1 MNPDLSIINFQS
13 KWFKLILLFF
23 TLVIATSIIFLLY
36 QGLTQ
41 PKTQP
46 VDKAKGQILI
56 LYSLTSLLW
65 DRINLNEFTN
75 ELNKNSWQTTI
86 AIPNK
91 NSPDTWLEYDSII
104 IFIPT
109 TIAGRDYLLTNYL
122 NSLKEV
128 KPNKEVILIS
138 SNHSSSKTTDKI
150 AKLSSAKGGIVI
162 NTIENKNSNSA
173 TLAQEIAAYYENYL
187 INLDKNK
194 LDSMY
199 NLASK
204 INNYYSTSGQLPD
217 SIEGI
222 KGIERTTSDS
232 NENIPTK
239 YFKINSEIYRLCNNF
254 SWNFSSYNTNVV
266 YSNISHS
273 KGYGCYLFNVWNAPF
288 QPPQKELLKEVSAL
302 GVETSENINR
312 TNIKTRLANGSF
324 EQWNEEFIPSPKNWS
339 SINATVTK
347 NKLTENEE
355 DQYAIEILPNNY
367 AFIISENLAVLANKR
382 YKASIFYNTE
392 SNCES
397 CSIIGMEIYDE
408 YNKNLSRLA
417 KNCGLYDSKFDMI
430 YKYIESPKQINTQD
444 LEMVDFSCEMPINSN
459 YIKLKFGFKSN
470 PIKSWL
476 FDNAN
481 FEELN

>member
-13 KWFKLILLFF
+13 KWFRLILLFF
-23 TLVIATSIIFLLY
+23 TLVVATSIIFLLY

-46 VDKAKGQILI
+46 VDKAKGKILI

-75 ELNKNSWQTTI
+75 VLNKNSWQTTI

-150 AKLSSAKGGIVI
+150 AKLSSAKGGVVI

-199 NLASK
+199 KLASK

-222 KGIERTTSDS
+222 KDIEKTT
-232 NENIPTK
+232 
-239 YFKINSEIYRLCNNF
+239 
-254 SWNFSSYNTNVV
+254 
-266 YSNISHS
+266 
-273 KGYGCYLFNVWNAPF
+273 
-288 QPPQKELLKEVSAL
+288 
-302 GVETSENINR
+302 
-312 TNIKTRLANGSF
+312 
-324 EQWNEEFIPSPKNWS
+324 
-339 SINATVTK
+339 
-347 NKLTENEE
+347 
-355 DQYAIEILPNNY
+355 
-367 AFIISENLAVLANKR
+367 
-382 YKASIFYNTE
+382 
-392 SNCES
+392 
-397 CSIIGMEIYDE
+397 
-408 YNKNLSRLA
+408 
-417 KNCGLYDSKFDMI
+417 
-430 YKYIESPKQINTQD
+430 
-444 LEMVDFSCEMPINSN
+444 
-459 YIKLKFGFKSN
+459 
-470 PIKSWL
+470 
-476 FDNAN
+476 
-481 FEELN
+481 

>member
-13 KWFKLILLFF
+13 KWFRLILLFF
-23 TLVIATSIIFLLY
+23 TLVVATSIIFLLY

-46 VDKAKGQILI
+46 VDKAKGKILI

-150 AKLSSAKGGIVI
+150 AKLSSAKGGVVI

-199 NLASK
+199 KLASK
-204 INNYYSTSGQLPD
+204 INN
-217 SIEGI
+217 
-222 KGIERTTSDS
+222 
-232 NENIPTK
+232 
-239 YFKINSEIYRLCNNF
+239 EIYRLCNNF
-254 SWNFSSYNTNVV
+254 SWNFSSHNTSVV

-288 QPPQKELLKEVSAL
+288 QSPQKELLKEVS
-302 GVETSENINR
+302 VETSENINS

-324 EQWNEEFIPSPKNWS
+324 EEWDEEFIPSPKNWS

-347 NKLTENEE
+347 KKLTENEE

-408 YNKNLSRLA
+408 YNKNLSKLA

-430 YKYIESPKQINTQD
+430 YKYIESPKQIHTQD

-470 PIKSWL
+470 PLKSWL